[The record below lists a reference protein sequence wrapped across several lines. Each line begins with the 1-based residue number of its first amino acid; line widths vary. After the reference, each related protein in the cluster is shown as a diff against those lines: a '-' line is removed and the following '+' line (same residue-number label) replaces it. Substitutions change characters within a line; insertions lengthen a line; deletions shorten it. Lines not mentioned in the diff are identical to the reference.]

1 MIRILLVE
9 DSLVSKEYLLY
20 LISRENDLKVI
31 ATASNGKEAVELA
44 LKYKPDVITMD
55 INMPKLNGFQATRE
69 IMEKSPIPIII
80 VTASWDP
87 KHVSTTFQ
95 ALEAGAVSVI
105 PKPLGSGHRDSE
117 KMKKDFINTIRIM
130 SEVRVV
136 RRIKKQPQVTMNAN
150 KQTLNHIQDF
160 NTYNKEYKIAAIG
173 ASTGGP
179 QIIQQILN
187 DLPENFLLPIL
198 IVQHIASGFV
208 DGFIDWLNTTTK
220 LKVKIAEEGE
230 MPMPGFVYLAPDDYH
245 LGILKTSRTIKLSKE
260 GKENG
265 LRPAV
270 SYLFRSVSEAYS
282 EQAIGILLTGM
293 GKDGSEEL
301 GLMKNN
307 GALTI
312 AQDEETSIVFG
323 MPGEAVKIGAVN
335 LVLDP
340 KSIANKLIEIA
351 KE

>member
-1 MIRILLVE
+1 MIRILLVD
-9 DSLVSKEYLLY
+9 DSLVSRDYLMY
-20 LISRENDLKVI
+20 LISRESDLKVI

-69 IMEKSPIPIII
+69 IMEKSPVPIII
-80 VTASWDP
+80 VTASWDS
-87 KHVSTTFQ
+87 KHVSTTFK

-105 PKPLGSGHRDSE
+105 PKPFGSGHSDSE
-117 KMKKDFINTIRIM
+117 KLKKDFINTIRIM
-130 SEVRVV
+130 SEVRVI
-136 RRIKKQPQVTMNAN
+136 RRIKKQSHMNSNTN
-150 KQTLNHIQDF
+150 KQIIKSSPDVSTDSRV
-160 NTYNKEYKIAAIG
+160 YKIVAIG

-187 DLPENFLLPIL
+187 DLPDNFLLPIL

-208 DGFIDWLNTTTK
+208 EGFIDWLNTTTK
-220 LKVKIAEEGE
+220 LKIKIAEEGE
-230 MPMPGFVYLAPDDYH
+230 QPMPGFVYLAPDDYH
-245 LGILKTSRTIKLSKE
+245 LGILKSSRTIKLSKAE
-260 GKENG
+260 KENG

-282 EQAIGILLTGM
+282 NEVVGILLTGM

-301 GLMKNN
+301 GLMKNI

-323 MPGEAVKIGAVN
+323 MPGEAVKLGAAN
-335 LVLDP
+335 LILDP
-340 KSIANKLIEIA
+340 KSIANKLKGIT
-351 KE
+351 KQ